1 MARNPGL
8 MFRMENA
15 DSAAAGTDADASL
28 EVNSAATQAAQE
40 VEGAS
45 GDVTEVDTG
54 IENAET
60 AQTELGDVQGLVEE
74 AVEDGDGL
82 SPREAAHVEA
92 RLEHIANLL
101 GTTIEAQGLTFRR
114 ESFGGA
120 QSRLAATKMRL
131 EGIKAMATSIWE
143 AMKRGWVWLKEAVS
157 NLFAKIT
164 SNAEA
169 VEKRLKDLK
178 GRADGLTDTAKP
190 KNDKLKASAKA
201 FSVGGTTSKETVGK
215 VIDDVTAATAI
226 ISGITSATNPS
237 QIAGQDVSDVG
248 AKLTGIIKGAL
259 KTSITS
265 LPKGSPEGSTGYG
278 NLLGGTTMIVTP
290 DKKSVGGSELALIS
304 VSIGAASDKTAEDY
318 PAFRKKDLQA
328 LAAQGIALAG
338 TVKDLNK
345 IKKEL
350 ETMTAANIKFCEERS
365 RLTNQVAS
373 KDVEGKDGKNA
384 LVDDNQRTA
393 AALGNF
399 SSVSRVVA
407 TKIPSMLFSTL
418 VAVADMVDAGVSNLK
433 AEEKKKD

>member
-1 MARNPGL
+1 